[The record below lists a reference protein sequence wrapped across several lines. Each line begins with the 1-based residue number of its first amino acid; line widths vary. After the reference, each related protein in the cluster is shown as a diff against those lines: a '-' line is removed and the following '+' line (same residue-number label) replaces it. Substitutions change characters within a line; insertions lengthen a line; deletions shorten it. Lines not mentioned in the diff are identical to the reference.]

1 MSSNKT
7 NIKIKT
13 NKVNVKQTSTEDGSD
28 KMMEQEDPF
37 QRRESVS
44 RSPPQ
49 TQNKP
54 TQRTT
59 ITEINKYKEKK
70 DKGEKDRDETI
81 NKEIVI
87 GMHSRTSSI
96 SSHDEVSQ
104 TSKRKRNEMEVDEDN
119 ESTINR
125 L

>member
-13 NKVNVKQTSTEDGSD
+13 NKVNVKQTSTEDGLD
-28 KMMEQEDPF
+28 KRMEQEDPF

-49 TQNKP
+49 TQNRP
-54 TQRTT
+54 TQKIT

-104 TSKRKRNEMEVDEDN
+104 ASKRKRNEMEVDEDN